1 MYKKKM
7 VKMLALGTS
16 LILGTAILA
25 GCGSGKGKEA
35 GEEQNSKV
43 TLTFL
48 YGISFSRRGCR
59 IWWMLL
65 KRRIRIFMLR

>member
-7 VKMLALGTS
+7 AKMLALGTG

-43 TLTFL
+43 TGLSVNTDF
-48 YGISFSRRGCR
+48 
-59 IWWMLL
+59 
-65 KRRIRIFMLR
+65 